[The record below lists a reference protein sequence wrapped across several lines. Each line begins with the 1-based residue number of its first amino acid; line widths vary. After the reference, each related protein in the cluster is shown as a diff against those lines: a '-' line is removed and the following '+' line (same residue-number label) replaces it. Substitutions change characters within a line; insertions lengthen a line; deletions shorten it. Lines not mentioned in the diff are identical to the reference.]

1 MSQRQDR
8 IAAELVSIQERAGGL
23 LLPADVVGFARD
35 PSTELHHVFTW
46 DNDEAAEK
54 FRLDQARQVIRA
66 HVVIIG
72 SDPTPVR
79 AQVSLSTDRG
89 NGGGYRAMVTV
100 LADAEQNAT
109 MVRDALRELLRTK
122 HKYERL
128 SQLREIWSAIESA
141 TRAENDRTEATATG

>member
-1 MSQRQDR
+1 MSTKQDK
-8 IAAELVSIQERAGGL
+8 IAAELSQIQERAGGL
-23 LLPADVVGFARD
+23 LLPADVVNFARD
-35 PSTELHHVFTW
+35 QGTELHTQFIW
-46 DNDEAAEK
+46 DDTEAAEK

-66 HVVIIG
+66 HVIIIG

-109 MVRDALRELLRTK
+109 MVRDALRELIRIK
-122 HKYERL
+122 AKYERV
-128 SQLREIWSAIESA
+128 STLREIWSAIEVAANEQSA
-141 TRAENDRTEATATG
+141 TG